1 MAGTM
6 SAADALKKLLE
17 QYNQTSSYV
26 PKTADQIRQQAQG
39 EYQSYYDQL
48 RLAAQ
53 QAQARNDLALQQQRE
68 GLQRTYDKQ
77 REASQKEYEN
87 AYSRADRQ
95 QLSRGMQRSSYT
107 AQVLANLTKEG
118 AEAQQELW
126 DAQGAAEGNIDAQ
139 RTQLAAQLA
148 DQLSQY
154 SASEAAD
161 VLARIKQ
168 LEDQEYDRV
177 RENDQYKNSLSA
189 QIYQFLYQGEQD
201 KIAQEQW
208 QKEFDENVRQWNA
221 QYGSKG
227 SGGGGGNNYNTN
239 KDTTGNGGNQY
250 TDDTFLADMSQDR
263 AITKTS
269 AGLPMPDLGLFPDL
283 IKSHGGIN
291 SVKNKLYM
299 NEVLKNKSNKKTS
312 TNNVGGS
319 RGRFIKARVID

>member
-6 SAADALKKLLE
+6 SAADALQKLLE
-17 QYNQTSSYV
+17 KYNQTSSYV

-227 SGGGGGNNYNTN
+227 SGGGGGSNYNHDKDDTN
-239 KDTTGNGGNQY
+239 NNKNLY
-250 TDDTFLADMSQDR
+250 TDDTFMNDMSQDR
-263 AITKTS
+263 AIT
-269 AGLPMPDLGLFPDL
+269 GIPVPDLGLFPDR

-312 TNNVGGS
+312 TNNGGGS

>member
-6 SAADALKKLLE
+6 SAADALQKLLE

-269 AGLPMPDLGLFPDL
+269 AGLLMPDLGLFPDRINSL
-283 IKSHGGIN
+283 GGIN
-291 SVKNKLYM
+291 SVKSKL
-299 NEVLKNKSNKKTS
+299 NEALKNKSNKKTS
-312 TNNVGGS
+312 TNNGGGS

>member
-68 GLQRTYDKQ
+68 GLQRTYYKQ

-283 IKSHGGIN
+283 IKSHGGIS
-291 SVKNKLYM
+291 SVKSKM
-299 NEVLKNKSNKKTS
+299 NEALKNKNKKKTS
-312 TNNVGGS
+312 TNNGGGS
-319 RGRFIKARVID
+319 RERFIKARVKD

>member
-53 QAQARNDLALQQQRE
+53 QAQARNDLSLQQQRE

-227 SGGGGGNNYNTN
+227 SGGGGGNNYNPDKDATN
-239 KDTTGNGGNQY
+239 NNKNQY
-250 TDDTFLADMSQDR
+250 TDDTFMNDMSQDR
-263 AITKTS
+263 AIT
-269 AGLPMPDLGLFPDL
+269 GIPMPDLGLFPDR

-312 TNNVGGS
+312 ANNGGGS
-319 RGRFIKARVID
+319 RGRFIKARVKD

>member
-6 SAADALKKLLE
+6 SAADALQKLLE

-227 SGGGGGNNYNTN
+227 SGGGGGNNYNHDKDDTN
-239 KDTTGNGGNQY
+239 NNKNQY
-250 TDDTFLADMSQDR
+250 TDDTFMKDMSQDR
-263 AITKTS
+263 AIT
-269 AGLPMPDLGLFPDL
+269 GIPVPDLGLFPDR

-312 TNNVGGS
+312 TNNGGGS

>member
-6 SAADALKKLLE
+6 SAADALQKLLE

-201 KIAQEQW
+201 KIAQERW

-283 IKSHGGIN
+283 INSLGGIS
-291 SVKNKLYM
+291 SVKSKM
-299 NEVLKNKSNKKTS
+299 NEALKNKSNKKTS
-312 TNNVGGS
+312 TNNGGGS
-319 RGRFIKARVID
+319 RGRFIKARVKD

>member
-6 SAADALKKLLE
+6 SAADALQKLLE

-77 REASQKEYEN
+77 REASQKQYEN
-87 AYSRADRQ
+87 AYSQADRQ

-107 AQVLANLTKEG
+107 AQVLANLTQEG

-168 LEDQEYDRV
+168 LEDQGVSVIRV
-177 RENDQYKNSLSA
+177 
-189 QIYQFLYQGEQD
+189 
-201 KIAQEQW
+201 
-208 QKEFDENVRQWNA
+208 
-221 QYGSKG
+221 
-227 SGGGGGNNYNTN
+227 
-239 KDTTGNGGNQY
+239 
-250 TDDTFLADMSQDR
+250 
-263 AITKTS
+263 
-269 AGLPMPDLGLFPDL
+269 
-283 IKSHGGIN
+283 
-291 SVKNKLYM
+291 
-299 NEVLKNKSNKKTS
+299 
-312 TNNVGGS
+312 
-319 RGRFIKARVID
+319 

>member
-201 KIAQEQW
+201 KIAQDRW

-227 SGGGGGNNYNTN
+227 SGGGGGNNYNPDKDDTN
-239 KDTTGNGGNQY
+239 NNKNLY
-250 TDDTFLADMSQDR
+250 TDDTFMNYMSQDR
-263 AITKTS
+263 DIT
-269 AGLPMPDLGLFPDL
+269 GIPMPDLGLFPDR

-312 TNNVGGS
+312 TNNGGGS
-319 RGRFIKARVID
+319 RGRFIKARVKD

>member
-177 RENDQYKNSLSA
+177 RENDQYKN
-189 QIYQFLYQGEQD
+189 
-201 KIAQEQW
+201 AQEQW

-221 QYGSKG
+221 QYGSNG
-227 SGGGGGNNYNTN
+227 SGGGGGGNNYNPVKNAT
-239 KDTTGNGGNQY
+239 DNGGTQYNADSFLDDMNKGNQKRKLP
-250 TDDTFLADMSQDR
+250 TFPAMLGVSQEVKNSLNGLGKWAGIAAGALALGAASNLKKKNSTS
-263 AITKTS
+263 TKT
-269 AGLPMPDLGLFPDL
+269 
-283 IKSHGGIN
+283 GG
-291 SVKNKLYM
+291 
-299 NEVLKNKSNKKTS
+299 
-312 TNNVGGS
+312 
-319 RGRFIKARVID
+319 RR

>member
-168 LEDQEYDRV
+168 LEDQEYDRG

-269 AGLPMPDLGLFPDL
+269 AGLLMPDLGLFPDRINSL
-283 IKSHGGIN
+283 GGIN
-291 SVKNKLYM
+291 SVKSKL
-299 NEVLKNKSNKKTS
+299 NEALKNKNKKKTS
-312 TNNVGGS
+312 TNNGGGS
-319 RGRFIKARVID
+319 RGRFIKARVKD

>member
-6 SAADALKKLLE
+6 SAADALQKLLE

-168 LEDQEYDRV
+168 LEDQEYDRG

-227 SGGGGGNNYNTN
+227 SGGGGGNNYNPDKDATN
-239 KDTTGNGGNQY
+239 NNKNQY
-250 TDDTFLADMSQDR
+250 TDDTFMNDMSQDR
-263 AITKTS
+263 AIT
-269 AGLPMPDLGLFPDL
+269 GIPVPDLGLFPDR
-283 IKSHGGIN
+283 IKSLGGIN

-312 TNNVGGS
+312 TNNGGGS
-319 RGRFIKARVID
+319 RGRFIKARVKD

>member
-168 LEDQEYDRV
+168 LEDQEYDRG

-250 TDDTFLADMSQDR
+250 TDDTFLADMG
-263 AITKTS
+263 S
-269 AGLPMPDLGLFPDL
+269 AGLPMPDLGLFPDRINSL
-283 IKSHGGIN
+283 GGIS
-291 SVKNKLYM
+291 SVKSKL
-299 NEVLKNKSNKKTS
+299 NEALKNKNKKKTS
-312 TNNVGGS
+312 TNNGGGS

>member
-227 SGGGGGNNYNTN
+227 SGGGGGNNYNHDKDDTN
-239 KDTTGNGGNQY
+239 NNKNQYNDDSFLDDMNKGNQKRKLP
-250 TDDTFLADMSQDR
+250 TFPAMLGVSQEVKNSLNGLGKWAGIAAGALALGAASNLKKKNSTS
-263 AITKTS
+263 TKT
-269 AGLPMPDLGLFPDL
+269 
-283 IKSHGGIN
+283 GG
-291 SVKNKLYM
+291 
-299 NEVLKNKSNKKTS
+299 
-312 TNNVGGS
+312 
-319 RGRFIKARVID
+319 RR

>member
-250 TDDTFLADMSQDR
+250 TDDTFLADMSHDR
-263 AITKTS
+263 AITRTS

-283 IKSHGGIN
+283 INSLGGIS
-291 SVKNKLYM
+291 SVKSKM
-299 NEVLKNKSNKKTS
+299 NEALKNKSNKKTS
-312 TNNVGGS
+312 TNNGGGS
-319 RGRFIKARVID
+319 RGRFIKARVKD

>member
-107 AQVLANLTKEG
+107 AQVLANLTQEG

-168 LEDQEYDRV
+168 LEDQEYDRG

-201 KIAQEQW
+201 KIAQDQW

-250 TDDTFLADMSQDR
+250 TDDTFLSDMSQDR

-269 AGLPMPDLGLFPDL
+269 AGLPMPDLGLFPDRINSL
-283 IKSHGGIN
+283 GGIN
-291 SVKNKLYM
+291 SVKSKL
-299 NEVLKNKSNKKTS
+299 NEALKNKRKKKTS
-312 TNNVGGS
+312 TNNGGGGG
-319 RGRFIKARVID
+319 GRFSQAMVRD

>member
-6 SAADALKKLLE
+6 SAADALQKLLE

-221 QYGSKG
+221 KYGSKG
-227 SGGGGGNNYNTN
+227 SGGGGGNNYNPDKDDTN
-239 KDTTGNGGNQY
+239 NNKNLY
-250 TDDTFLADMSQDR
+250 TDDTFMNYMSQDR
-263 AITKTS
+263 DIT
-269 AGLPMPDLGLFPDL
+269 GIPMPDLGLFPDR

-312 TNNVGGS
+312 TNNGGGS
-319 RGRFIKARVID
+319 RGRFIKARVKD

>member
-6 SAADALKKLLE
+6 SASDALKKLLE

-107 AQVLANLTKEG
+107 SQVLANLTKEG

-227 SGGGGGNNYNTN
+227 SGGGGGNNYNPDKDDTN
-239 KDTTGNGGNQY
+239 NNKNLY
-250 TDDTFLADMSQDR
+250 TDDTFMNYMSQDR
-263 AITKTS
+263 DIT
-269 AGLPMPDLGLFPDL
+269 GIPMPDLGLFPDR

-312 TNNVGGS
+312 TNNGGGS
-319 RGRFIKARVID
+319 RGRFIKARVKD

>member
-168 LEDQEYDRV
+168 LEDQEYDRG

-201 KIAQEQW
+201 KIAQDQW

-227 SGGGGGNNYNTN
+227 SGGGGGGSSGGGSSSSGTS
-239 KDTTGNGGNQY
+239 GSGGNLY
-250 TDDTFLADMSQDR
+250 DDSGFLDAMKQNG
-263 AITKTS
+263 I
-269 AGLPMPDLGLFPDL
+269 PMPGLGNFSDRINNL
-283 IKSHGGIN
+283 GGIN
-291 SVKNKLYM
+291 SVKSKLD
-299 NEVLKNKSNKKTS
+299 EALKNKNKKKTS
-312 TNNVGGS
+312 TIKGGGGG
-319 RGRFIKARVID
+319 GRFSQAMVRD

>member
-6 SAADALKKLLE
+6 SAADALQKLLE

-168 LEDQEYDRV
+168 LEDQEYDRG

-227 SGGGGGNNYNTN
+227 SGGGGGNNYNYDKDATN
-239 KDTTGNGGNQY
+239 NNKNQY
-250 TDDTFLADMSQDR
+250 TDDTFMNDMSQDSD
-263 AITKTS
+263 IT
-269 AGLPMPDLGLFPDL
+269 GIPVPDLGLFPDRINSL
-283 IKSHGGIN
+283 GGIN

-312 TNNVGGS
+312 TNNGGGS

>member
-168 LEDQEYDRV
+168 LEDQEYDRG

-263 AITKTS
+263 ANTGI
-269 AGLPMPDLGLFPDL
+269 PVPDLGLFPDRINSL
-283 IKSHGGIN
+283 GGIN
-291 SVKNKLYM
+291 SVKSKL
-299 NEVLKNKSNKKTS
+299 NEALKNKNNKKTS
-312 TNNVGGS
+312 TNNGGGS
-319 RGRFIKARVID
+319 RGRFIKARVKD

>member
-6 SAADALKKLLE
+6 SAADALQKLLE

-227 SGGGGGNNYNTN
+227 SGGGGGNNYNNDKDDTN
-239 KDTTGNGGNQY
+239 NNKNQY
-250 TDDTFLADMSQDR
+250 TDDTFLADMSQHMD
-263 AITKTS
+263 IT
-269 AGLPMPDLGLFPDL
+269 GIPMPDLGLFPDR

-291 SVKNKLYM
+291 SVKSKL
-299 NEVLKNKSNKKTS
+299 NEALKNKSNKKTS
-312 TNNVGGS
+312 TNNGGGS

>member
-6 SAADALKKLLE
+6 SAADALQKLLE

-77 REASQKEYEN
+77 REASQREYEN

-107 AQVLANLTKEG
+107 AQVLANLTQEG

-161 VLARIKQ
+161 VLARIKE
-168 LEDQEYDRV
+168 LEDQEYDRG

-201 KIAQEQW
+201 KIAQDQW

-227 SGGGGGNNYNTN
+227 SGGGGGNDYNTD
-239 KDTTGNGGNQY
+239 KDSTDNGGNRY
-250 TDDTFLADMSQDR
+250 TDDTFLTDMSQDR
-263 AITKTS
+263 AITETS
-269 AGLPMPDLGLFPDL
+269 AGLPMPNLGLFPDQINSL
-283 IKSHGGIN
+283 GGIN
-291 SVKNKLYM
+291 SVKRKL
-299 NEVLKNKSNKKTS
+299 NEALKNKSKKKTS
-312 TNNVGGS
+312 TIKGGGGG
-319 RGRFIKARVID
+319 GRFSQAMVRD

>member
-168 LEDQEYDRV
+168 LEDQEYDRG

-227 SGGGGGNNYNTN
+227 SGGGGGNNYNPDKDDTN
-239 KDTTGNGGNQY
+239 NNKNLY
-250 TDDTFLADMSQDR
+250 TDDTFMNDMSQDR
-263 AITKTS
+263 AIT
-269 AGLPMPDLGLFPDL
+269 GIPVPDLGLFPDR
-283 IKSHGGIN
+283 IKSLGGIN

-312 TNNVGGS
+312 TNNGGGS

>member
-6 SAADALKKLLE
+6 SAADALQKLLE

-77 REASQKEYEN
+77 REASQREYEN

-107 AQVLANLTKEG
+107 AQVLANLTQEG

-161 VLARIKQ
+161 VLARIKE
-168 LEDQEYDRV
+168 LEDQEYDRG

-201 KIAQEQW
+201 KIAQDQW

-227 SGGGGGNNYNTN
+227 SGGGGGNNDNTN
-239 KDTTGNGGNQY
+239 KDATDNGGNQY
-250 TDDTFLADMSQDR
+250 TDDTFLTDMSQDR

-269 AGLPMPDLGLFPDL
+269 AGLPMPDLGLFPDQINSL
-283 IKSHGGIN
+283 GGIN
-291 SVKNKLYM
+291 SVKRKR
-299 NEVLKNKSNKKTS
+299 NEALKNKSKKKTS
-312 TNNVGGS
+312 TIKGGGGG
-319 RGRFIKARVID
+319 GRFSQAMVRD

>member
-53 QAQARNDLALQQQRE
+53 QAQARNDLSLQQQRE

-227 SGGGGGNNYNTN
+227 SGGGGGNNYNPDKDATN
-239 KDTTGNGGNQY
+239 NNKNQY
-250 TDDTFLADMSQDR
+250 TDDTFMNDMSQDR
-263 AITKTS
+263 AIT
-269 AGLPMPDLGLFPDL
+269 GIPVPDLGLFPDR

-312 TNNVGGS
+312 TNNGGGS
-319 RGRFIKARVID
+319 RGRFIKARVKD

>member
-6 SAADALKKLLE
+6 SAADALQKLLE

-77 REASQKEYEN
+77 REASQKQYEN

-227 SGGGGGNNYNTN
+227 SGGGGGNNYNHDKDDTN
-239 KDTTGNGGNQY
+239 NNKNQY
-250 TDDTFLADMSQDR
+250 TDDTFMNDMSQDR
-263 AITKTS
+263 AIT
-269 AGLPMPDLGLFPDL
+269 GIPVPDLGLFPDRINSL
-283 IKSHGGIN
+283 GGIN

-312 TNNVGGS
+312 TNNGGGS
-319 RGRFIKARVID
+319 RGRFIKARVKD

>member
-1 MAGTM
+1 MAGKM
-6 SAADALKKLLE
+6 SAADALQKLLE

-250 TDDTFLADMSQDR
+250 TDDTFLADMS
-263 AITKTS
+263 S
-269 AGLPMPDLGLFPDL
+269 AGLPMPDLGLFPDR
-283 IKSHGGIN
+283 IKSHGGMN
-291 SVKNKLYM
+291 SVKSKL
-299 NEVLKNKSNKKTS
+299 NEALKNKSNKKTS
-312 TNNVGGS
+312 TNNGGGS

>member
-139 RTQLAAQLA
+139 RTQLASQLA

-168 LEDQEYDRV
+168 LEDQEYDRG

-227 SGGGGGNNYNTN
+227 AGGGGGGSSGGGSSSSGTS
-239 KDTTGNGGNQY
+239 GSGGNLY
-250 TDDTFLADMSQDR
+250 DDSGFLDAMKQNG
-263 AITKTS
+263 I
-269 AGLPMPDLGLFPDL
+269 PMPDLGLFPDR

-291 SVKNKLYM
+291 SVKSKLT
-299 NEVLKNKSNKKTS
+299 EALKNKSNKKTS
-312 TNNVGGS
+312 TNNGGGS

>member
-1 MAGTM
+1 MAGTK
-6 SAADALKKLLE
+6 SAADALQKLLE

-239 KDTTGNGGNQY
+239 NDTTGNGGKQY

-269 AGLPMPDLGLFPDL
+269 AGLLMPDLGLFPDRINSL
-283 IKSHGGIN
+283 GGIN
-291 SVKNKLYM
+291 SVKSKL
-299 NEVLKNKSNKKTS
+299 NEALKNKSNKKTS
-312 TNNVGGS
+312 TNNGGGS

>member
-6 SAADALKKLLE
+6 SAADALQKLLE

-77 REASQKEYEN
+77 REASQREYEN

-107 AQVLANLTKEG
+107 AQVLANLTQEG

-168 LEDQEYDRV
+168 LEDQEYDRG

-201 KIAQEQW
+201 KIAQDQW

-239 KDTTGNGGNQY
+239 KDTTGNGGNRY

-269 AGLPMPDLGLFPDL
+269 AGLPMPDLGLFPDRINSL
-283 IKSHGGIN
+283 GGIN
-291 SVKNKLYM
+291 SVKSKL
-299 NEVLKNKSNKKTS
+299 NEALKNKRKKKTS
-312 TNNVGGS
+312 TNNGGGGG
-319 RGRFIKARVID
+319 GRFSQAMVRD

>member
-168 LEDQEYDRV
+168 LEDQEYDRG

-227 SGGGGGNNYNTN
+227 SGGGGGNNYNHDKDDTN
-239 KDTTGNGGNQY
+239 NNKNRY

-269 AGLPMPDLGLFPDL
+269 AGLPMPDLGLFPDQINSL
-283 IKSHGGIN
+283 GGIN
-291 SVKNKLYM
+291 SVKSKL
-299 NEVLKNKSNKKTS
+299 NEALKNKSKKKTS
-312 TNNVGGS
+312 TNNGGGS
-319 RGRFIKARVID
+319 RGRFIKARVKD

>member
-6 SAADALKKLLE
+6 SAADALQKLLE

-107 AQVLANLTKEG
+107 AQVLANLTQEG

-161 VLARIKQ
+161 VLARIKE
-168 LEDQEYDRV
+168 LEDQEYDRG

-201 KIAQEQW
+201 KIAQDQW

-227 SGGGGGNNYNTN
+227 SGGGGGNKYNTN
-239 KDTTGNGGNQY
+239 KDTTDNGGNQY
-250 TDDTFLADMSQDR
+250 TDDTFLTDMSQDR
-263 AITKTS
+263 AIAKTS
-269 AGLPMPDLGLFPDL
+269 AGLPMPDLGLFPDIINSL
-283 IKSHGGIN
+283 GGID
-291 SVKNKLYM
+291 SVKSKLA
-299 NEVLKNKSNKKTS
+299 EALKNKSKKKTS
-312 TNNVGGS
+312 TNNGGGS
-319 RGRFIKARVID
+319 GGRFIKARVRD

>member
-1 MAGTM
+1 MAGPM
-6 SAADALKKLLE
+6 SAADALQRLLE
-17 QYNQTSSYV
+17 QYNQTTSYA

-107 AQVLANLTKEG
+107 AQVLANLTQEG

-161 VLARIKQ
+161 VLARIKE
-168 LEDQEYDRV
+168 LEDQEYDRG

-201 KIAQEQW
+201 KIAQDQW

-227 SGGGGGNNYNTN
+227 SGGGGGSSGGGSSSSGTS
-239 KDTTGNGGNQY
+239 GSGGNLY
-250 TDDTFLADMSQDR
+250 DDSGFLDAMNQNG
-263 AITKTS
+263 I
-269 AGLPMPDLGLFPDL
+269 PMPGLGNFSDRINNL
-283 IKSHGGIN
+283 GGIN
-291 SVKNKLYM
+291 SVKSKL
-299 NEVLKNKSNKKTS
+299 NEALKNKNKKKTS
-312 TNNVGGS
+312 TIKGGGGG
-319 RGRFIKARVID
+319 GRFSQAMVRD

>member
-53 QAQARNDLALQQQRE
+53 QAQARNDIALQQQRE

-263 AITKTS
+263 DIT
-269 AGLPMPDLGLFPDL
+269 GIPMPDLGLFPDR
-283 IKSHGGIN
+283 IKSLGGIN

-312 TNNVGGS
+312 TNNGGGS
-319 RGRFIKARVID
+319 RGRFIKARVKD

>member
-6 SAADALKKLLE
+6 SAADALQKLLE

-168 LEDQEYDRV
+168 LEDQEYDRG

-201 KIAQEQW
+201 KIAQDRW

-227 SGGGGGNNYNTN
+227 SGGGGGNNYNPDKDATN
-239 KDTTGNGGNQY
+239 NNKNQY
-250 TDDTFLADMSQDR
+250 TDDTFMNDMSQDR
-263 AITKTS
+263 AIT
-269 AGLPMPDLGLFPDL
+269 GIPVPDLGLFPDR

-312 TNNVGGS
+312 TNNGGGS
-319 RGRFIKARVID
+319 RGRFIKARVKD

>member
-26 PKTADQIRQQAQG
+26 PKTADQIRQQAKG

-227 SGGGGGNNYNTN
+227 SGGGGNNYNHDKDDTN
-239 KDTTGNGGNQY
+239 NNKNLY
-250 TDDTFLADMSQDR
+250 TDDTFMNDMSQDR
-263 AITKTS
+263 AIT
-269 AGLPMPDLGLFPDL
+269 GIPVPDLGLFPDR

-312 TNNVGGS
+312 TNNGGGS

>member
-168 LEDQEYDRV
+168 LEDQEYDRG

-269 AGLPMPDLGLFPDL
+269 AGLLMPDLGLFPDRINSL
-283 IKSHGGIN
+283 GGIN
-291 SVKNKLYM
+291 SVKSKL
-299 NEVLKNKSNKKTS
+299 NEALKNKNNKKTS
-312 TNNVGGS
+312 TNNGGGS
-319 RGRFIKARVID
+319 RGRFIKARVKD

>member
-6 SAADALKKLLE
+6 SAADALKKLIE

-168 LEDQEYDRV
+168 LEDQEYDRG

-227 SGGGGGNNYNTN
+227 SGGGGGNNYNPDKDATN
-239 KDTTGNGGNQY
+239 NNKNQY
-250 TDDTFLADMSQDR
+250 TDDTFLADMSQNR
-263 AITKTS
+263 VIT
-269 AGLPMPDLGLFPDL
+269 GIPVPDLGLFPDR

-312 TNNVGGS
+312 TNNGGGS
-319 RGRFIKARVID
+319 RGRFIKARVKD

>member
-53 QAQARNDLALQQQRE
+53 QAQARNDIALQQQRE

-221 QYGSKG
+221 QYGIKG
-227 SGGGGGNNYNTN
+227 SGGGGGNNYNHDKNAT
-239 KDTTGNGGNQY
+239 DNGGNQY
-250 TDDTFLADMSQDR
+250 NDDSFLDDMNKGNQKRKLPTFPAMLGVSKEVKNSLNGLGKWAGIAAGALALGAASNLKKKNSTS
-263 AITKTS
+263 TKT
-269 AGLPMPDLGLFPDL
+269 
-283 IKSHGGIN
+283 GG
-291 SVKNKLYM
+291 
-299 NEVLKNKSNKKTS
+299 
-312 TNNVGGS
+312 
-319 RGRFIKARVID
+319 RR

>member
-269 AGLPMPDLGLFPDL
+269 AGLLMPDLGLFPDRINSL
-283 IKSHGGIN
+283 GGIN
-291 SVKNKLYM
+291 SVKSKL
-299 NEVLKNKSNKKTS
+299 NEALKNKSNKKTS
-312 TNNVGGS
+312 TNNGGGS
-319 RGRFIKARVID
+319 RGRFVKARVID